1 MMGGWKSK
9 KGKKG
14 RIWMRLSSL
23 LGRMTTGLRNFSLF
37 SFFRYF
43 RVITLRAIGIG
54 MALIGSSG
62 VSALSISRLRH
73 LRLLIHG
80 FHRLDFPV

>member
-1 MMGGWKSK
+1 MEIEEREEGAHMDAT
-9 KGKKG
+9 
-14 RIWMRLSSL
+14 SSL

-37 SFFRYF
+37 SLFRYF

-54 MALIGSSG
+54 VALIGSSG
-62 VSALSISRLRH
+62 VSALSIFRLRH

-80 FHRLDFPV
+80 FDRLDFPV